1 MSKKSQESL
10 YLEKLRYDESLDD
23 SWFAFFIDRK
33 RFLFLLI
40 FIIIIAGYL
49 GLRSLPLESNP
60 EVNIGIGIVSVVL
73 PGGSP
78 EVMEDLVTKKLEKEI
93 SKIKGIDT
101 MTSSSMNSVSV
112 ISVQF
117 KSDTNTTTAIRDL
130 KDKVD
135 LVKSKLPADAKE
147 PVVKEVSFDDTP
159 IWTFSL
165 AGKYDGFQL
174 RQYAKT
180 IQDALEKNVLVS
192 DVIISGGDETE
203 YGVFIDP
210 KKLDAYGLT
219 IASVNSILASLN
231 FTIPIGQYDIGA
243 YTHSFNIDERYYTIA
258 QLRDLVVAKTGTTG
272 IVQLANIARVEEVAK
287 KRTTMARLSSKGSA
301 PESAVTL

>member
-1 MSKKSQESL
+1 MSPKNQESL
-10 YLEKLRYDESLDD
+10 YLKKLRYDPKLDD

-40 FIIIIAGYL
+40 GIITIAGVL

-60 EVNIGIGIVSVVL
+60 EINIGMGVVSVML

-101 MTSSSMNSVSV
+101 ITSNSRNSAST
-112 ISVQF
+112 IAVQF
-117 KSDTNTTTAIRDL
+117 KADADIATAMRDL

-135 LVKSKLPADAKE
+135 LVKPRLPADVKE

-165 AGKYDGFQL
+165 AGKYDGFKL
-174 RQYAKT
+174 HEYAKI
-180 IQDALEKNVLVS
+180 IQQELEKNTLVS
-192 DVIISGGDETE
+192 EVTIS
-203 YGVFIDP
+203 
-210 KKLDAYGLT
+210 
-219 IASVNSILASLN
+219 
-231 FTIPIGQYDIGA
+231 
-243 YTHSFNIDERYYTIA
+243 
-258 QLRDLVVAKTGTTG
+258 
-272 IVQLANIARVEEVAK
+272 
-287 KRTTMARLSSKGSA
+287 
-301 PESAVTL
+301 

>member
-1 MSKKSQESL
+1 MSPKTQESP
-10 YLEKLRYDESLDD
+10 YLKKLRYDPKLDD

-40 FIIIIAGYL
+40 GIITIAGVL

-60 EVNIGIGIVSVVL
+60 EINIGMGVVSVML

-101 MTSSSMNSVSV
+101 ITSNSRNSAST
-112 ISVQF
+112 IAVQF
-117 KSDTNTTTAIRDL
+117 KADADIATAMRDL

-135 LVKSKLPADAKE
+135 LVKPRLPADVKE

-165 AGKYDGFQL
+165 AGKYDGFKL
-174 RQYAKT
+174 REYAKI
-180 IQDALEKNVLVS
+180 IQQELEKNTLVS
-192 DVIISGGDETE
+192 EVTIS
-203 YGVFIDP
+203 
-210 KKLDAYGLT
+210 
-219 IASVNSILASLN
+219 
-231 FTIPIGQYDIGA
+231 
-243 YTHSFNIDERYYTIA
+243 
-258 QLRDLVVAKTGTTG
+258 
-272 IVQLANIARVEEVAK
+272 
-287 KRTTMARLSSKGSA
+287 
-301 PESAVTL
+301 

>member
-1 MSKKSQESL
+1 MSPKTQESL
-10 YLEKLRYDESLDD
+10 YLEKLKYDPKLDD

-40 FIIIIAGYL
+40 FIITIAGVL

-60 EVNIGIGIVSVVL
+60 EINIGMGAVSVML

-101 MTSSSMNSVSV
+101 ITSNSRNSAST
-112 ISVQF
+112 IAVQF
-117 KSDTNTTTAIRDL
+117 KADADIATAMRDL

-135 LVKSKLPADAKE
+135 FVKPKLPADAKD

-165 AGKYDGFQL
+165 AGKYDGFKL
-174 RQYAKT
+174 REYAKI
-180 IQDALEKNVLVS
+180 IQQELEKNTLVS
-192 DVIISGGDETE
+192 EVTIS
-203 YGVFIDP
+203 
-210 KKLDAYGLT
+210 
-219 IASVNSILASLN
+219 
-231 FTIPIGQYDIGA
+231 
-243 YTHSFNIDERYYTIA
+243 
-258 QLRDLVVAKTGTTG
+258 
-272 IVQLANIARVEEVAK
+272 
-287 KRTTMARLSSKGSA
+287 
-301 PESAVTL
+301 